1 MNREWERY
9 EEMDRIEERLGI
21 REARCASCEEDM
33 LG

>member
-1 MNREWERY
+1 MEWEDEF
-9 EEMDRIEERLGI
+9 EEMNRIEERLDI